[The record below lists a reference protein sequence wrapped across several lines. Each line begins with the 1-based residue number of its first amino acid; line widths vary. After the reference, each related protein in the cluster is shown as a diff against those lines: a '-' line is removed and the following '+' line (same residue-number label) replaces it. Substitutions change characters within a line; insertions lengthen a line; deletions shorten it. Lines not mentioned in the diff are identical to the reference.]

1 MSLFPIATI
10 VLLAL
15 IISASVVVNYA
26 SSSKFSLPRV
36 SNIAL
41 CIVGQSMRL
50 ETQSKFDNL
59 VSFNARM
66 NDRKIFVLGIL
77 DSGISYSNN
86 LKDTGG
92 TFPSCYDN
100 SIDIEERFNNAF
112 KMENVTLDTAFSNPK
127 NFTLSKRTLELLRNY
142 RKEGTETDRLQR
154 IGNHL
159 RQFDHDAT
167 CYERVKALEA
177 KYKVEINV
185 LMRIRDNALVTRP
198 IDILKTM
205 SLGGYKNV
213 LTKRCG
219 SWDGYSDKVWIIPRQ
234 FMKDTMHHLVNLT
247 LSATEKFLFNPLPVN
262 SETLLKSVWV
272 HYGVKVSML
281 DANKLP
287 VVDGRCTKMA
297 LNATS
302 QPHFSR

>member
-1 MSLFPIATI
+1 
-10 VLLAL
+10 
-15 IISASVVVNYA
+15 
-26 SSSKFSLPRV
+26 
-36 SNIAL
+36 
-41 CIVGQSMRL
+41 
-50 ETQSKFDNL
+50 
-59 VSFNARM
+59 
-66 NDRKIFVLGIL
+66 
-77 DSGISYSNN
+77 
-86 LKDTGG
+86 
-92 TFPSCYDN
+92 
-100 SIDIEERFNNAF
+100 
-112 KMENVTLDTAFSNPK
+112 MENVTLDTAFSNPK

-302 QPHFSR
+302 QPHFSRVPNIKDCWPSDLKPIVPSSMPASRYKSKTSTSIKKPKSSYPIKQSKSSSSH